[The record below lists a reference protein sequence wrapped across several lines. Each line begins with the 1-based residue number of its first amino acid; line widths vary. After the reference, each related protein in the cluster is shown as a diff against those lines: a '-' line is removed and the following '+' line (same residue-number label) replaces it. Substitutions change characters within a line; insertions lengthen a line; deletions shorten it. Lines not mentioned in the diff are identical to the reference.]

1 MNFIITA
8 AASSV
13 HLKENQSTSDFTAAK
28 VRARF
33 ERFHP
38 LEWTVA
44 ACCQATLCAAAASR
58 QDDMSDHV
66 GRGRREG
73 EVELDLLCTSHL
85 SLVLSSAPWSIA
97 GSH

>member
-13 HLKENQSTSDFTAAK
+13 HLKENQSTSDFTA
-28 VRARF
+28 RFERF

-44 ACCQATLCAAAASR
+44 ACRQATLCAAAASR